1 MGVFSRLS
9 DIVNSNINSMLDKA
23 EDPEKV
29 VRLIIQEMED
39 TLVEVR
45 SNAARAL
52 ADRKEVT
59 RKKDEFARRGKEWES
74 KAELAIAK
82 GREELARGA
91 VAAKRKAEEMIG
103 LLERELKA
111 IDETVNKT
119 NEDLERLQAKLKE
132 ARAKQRSLEIRRNA
146 ASDSVRVSRQVNDGR
161 IEEALARFDRY
172 ERRIDELEAEAESWA
187 LGRPRT
193 LEDEF
198 AELESEDAVNAELE
212 KTSCKPHIHRRAG
225 LKGERGR
232 THGRIRRSYCYRCD
246 HFRSLSCSVSALPD
260 RAAKNKI
267 NFCRRRTSR
276 GRPLEDSAA
285 SGTTRRCAGD
295 DPGQGSAGLAPR
307 LSGAAPCLSV
317 ITITITTGVN
327 ATAMPIAQAS
337 RGLGRIF
344 IGCGVIRNEALSQA
358 CAPAFQVTSAGI

>member
-212 KTSCKPHIHRRAG
+212 DLKRRVA
-225 LKGERGR
+225 
-232 THGRIRRSYCYRCD
+232 
-246 HFRSLSCSVSALPD
+246 
-260 RAAKNKI
+260 N
-267 NFCRRRTSR
+267 RTST
-276 GRPLEDSAA
+276 G
-285 SGTTRRCAGD
+285 
-295 DPGQGSAGLAPR
+295 GQG
-307 LSGAAPCLSV
+307 
-317 ITITITTGVN
+317 
-327 ATAMPIAQAS
+327 
-337 RGLGRIF
+337 
-344 IGCGVIRNEALSQA
+344 
-358 CAPAFQVTSAGI
+358 

>member
-9 DIVNSNINSMLDKA
+9 DIVNSNLNAMLDKA

-45 SNAARAL
+45 TNAARAL
-52 ADRKEVT
+52 ADSKEVM
-59 RKKDEFARRGKEWES
+59 RKRGEFAKRAQEWES
-74 KAELAIAK
+74 KAELDLGK
-82 GREELARGA
+82 GREDLARGA

-103 LLERELKA
+103 LLDKELQA
-111 IDETVNKT
+111 IDDTVGKT
-119 NEDLERLQAKLKE
+119 NDDLARLQAKLKE

-212 KTSCKPHIHRRAG
+212 ALKTRVA
-225 LKGERGR
+225 
-232 THGRIRRSYCYRCD
+232 
-246 HFRSLSCSVSALPD
+246 
-260 RAAKNKI
+260 N
-267 NFCRRRTSR
+267 RTST
-276 GRPLEDSAA
+276 G
-285 SGTTRRCAGD
+285 
-295 DPGQGSAGLAPR
+295 GQG
-307 LSGAAPCLSV
+307 
-317 ITITITTGVN
+317 
-327 ATAMPIAQAS
+327 
-337 RGLGRIF
+337 
-344 IGCGVIRNEALSQA
+344 
-358 CAPAFQVTSAGI
+358 